1 MQNFVTVK
9 NYIFL
14 TANFN
19 HILAGFVVNKDFLFA
34 TSNWKIKSHVVE
46 SQITLLV
53 WPCLSLTEKQH
64 TINHMIIFNDLISK
78 FYQCSIRGFC
88 RGISMFF
95 SICLGKKNAEV
106 IKFLGILKNMLPR
119 IKFIFVFHT
128 IFKHDFIS

>member
-53 WPCLSLTEKQH
+53 WPCL
-64 TINHMIIFNDLISK
+64 NHLQKNIAESFLMIQSV
-78 FYQCSIRGFC
+78 GFT
-88 RGISMFF
+88 SATSEAFAKAY
-95 SICLGKKNAEV
+95 L
-106 IKFLGILKNMLPR
+106 
-119 IKFIFVFHT
+119 FI
-128 IFKHDFIS
+128 